1 MYVIVGHSAELRFV
15 TSEELHDEIA
25 RGLWWF
31 MLSLL
36 AGVALLF
43 IFLAWYFE
51 RKLQGR
57 IAKPIAE
64 LSKQIKN
71 PKIFMAAR
79 NKSVDFYSRKN
90 TRRSFFS
97 FDIRNTSKRNIN
109 GSASGYSSTDTDRID
124 DSEGNSM
131 TARPLVTDSDP
142 FTTPTTPTSRRGS
155 SIGRTRVAKMME
167 RNGTIAKMREQDE
180 SIAKFKKIDEVEALR
195 GVFYSFFE
203 TGS

>member
-15 TSEELHDEIA
+15 MSEELHDEIA

-90 TRRSFFS
+90 TRRSFFNFES
-97 FDIRNTSKRNIN
+97 RNTSKRHTNN
-109 GSASGYSSTDTDRID
+109 SVSGNNSSTDTDRMY

-142 FTTPTTPTSRRGS
+142 FTAPSRRGS

-167 RNGTIAKMREQDE
+167 RSGTIAKMHEQDE
-180 SIAKFKKIDEVEALR
+180 SIAKFKTIDEVEALR